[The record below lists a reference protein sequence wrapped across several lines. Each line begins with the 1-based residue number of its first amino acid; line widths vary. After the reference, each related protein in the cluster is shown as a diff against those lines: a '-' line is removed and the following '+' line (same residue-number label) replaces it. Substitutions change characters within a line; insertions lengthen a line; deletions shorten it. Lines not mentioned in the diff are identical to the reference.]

1 MKLVADLLVTL
12 GLGFFFGLAFEEFH
26 HDDTRTRPGGI
37 RTFPL
42 LALCG
47 ALLFWLP
54 SGSPLPFCV
63 GLLVLGGWLALF
75 YAARLQGD
83 GDNGIVVLVCNLLAY
98 LLGAVVMAGPRW
110 VAVGG
115 TVGAVLLLTGRDR
128 LHALARRVGLDE
140 IVTAGKFLILTGLVM
155 PLLPDTPVTRLTH
168 LTPHQVWLAVLAIC
182 TVSYASYLLQRYV
195 APKGTGVWV
204 ALLGGLYSSTATTIV
219 LARRLGDAAPDPYQ
233 TQAGIVLATAIMYL
247 RLTAIVGV
255 FDWSLALHLAPPAIG
270 LAACGGLI
278 AAILYRRGAR
288 APAAVQTAPQGPSN
302 PLELTTALV
311 FAALFVVISV
321 ATGWARDRFGVAG
334 LYALAAVVGV
344 SDIDPFVLSLAE
356 GGAPGTPVAAAVLAI
371 LIAASSNNVLKAA
384 YTLGFA
390 GRRHG
395 ALPAG
400 ILVLLAMA
408 GLGVTAMLGGWI

>member
-1 MKLVADLLVTL
+1 MKLVADLLATL

-26 HDDTRTRPGGI
+26 RNDTRTRPGGV

-47 ALLFWLP
+47 ALLFWLVP
-54 SGSPLPFCV
+54 GNPLPFCV
-63 GLLVLGGWLALF
+63 GLLVLGAWLALF
-75 YAARLQGD
+75 YAARLRGE

-115 TVGAVLLLTGRDR
+115 TVGAVLLLTGRDW

-155 PLLPDTPVTRLTH
+155 PLLPDTPVTRLTG

-219 LARRLGDAAPDPYQ
+219 LARRLGGAGSDRRQ

-247 RLTAIVGV
+247 RLTVIVGV
-255 FDWSLALHLAPPAIG
+255 FDWPLALRLAPLAIG
-270 LAACGGLI
+270 LAACGGLV
-278 AAILYRRGAR
+278 AAILYRRGAQD
-288 APAAVQTAPQGPSN
+288 PAAAQAAPRGPSN

-321 ATGWARDRFGVAG
+321 ATGWARARFGVAG

-344 SDIDPFVLSLAE
+344 SDIDPFVLGLAQ

-395 ALPAG
+395 ALPAAL
-400 ILVLLAMA
+400 LVLLGAA
-408 GLGVTAMLGGWI
+408 GIGAAVMLGG